1 MKSKRFTKNMDSH
14 RRDSEILGI
23 TMSDSKPWEGATIW
37 HKACLRT
44 LQATP
49 EHTCVT
55 IFLHIN
61 SSKKECVYI
70 KTKEPIEIF
79 KGH

>member
-1 MKSKRFTKNMDSH
+1 MDSH

-23 TMSDSKPWEGATIW
+23 TMNDSKPWEGAAIW
-37 HKACLRT
+37 HKACLCI

-49 EHTCVT
+49 EYTCVT

-70 KTKEPIEIF
+70 KTKEPIEIL